1 VLKPEAYEEL
11 KQRYSKTV
19 YEQKKDKQPKP
30 KPKKGLWQKMKDIF
44 NFDNY
49 DTFDKSVYDE
59 SENMDAEIEDDGL
72 IYEDLFGED

>member
-1 VLKPEAYEEL
+1 
-11 KQRYSKTV
+11 
-19 YEQKKDKQPKP
+19 
-30 KPKKGLWQKMKDIF
+30 MKDIF